1 MLADLGHYPL
11 ILHLKKDKHTS
22 AKRRVRGLD
31 TTDPLEAVDDLIV
44 SNRLPTVKLEGDWR
58 ESQESTGLI
67 IAEQVFTLLG

>member
-1 MLADLGHYPL
+1 
-11 ILHLKKDKHTS
+11 LKKDKHTS
-22 AKRRVRGLD
+22 TKRRVCGLD

-58 ESQESTGLI
+58 ESQESTWLN